1 MEVLARWWLQVALA
15 ERSDEHLRHACQ
27 RVARW
32 FAVAVVR
39 CAKQKEQKPERDS
52 DGGDPEAH
60 DPHALVLVERQEGV
74 GEEGADVE
82 RQVEVAEEG
91 EFGASLHGVRVIKLV
106 RSQRR
111 YRWLIP
117 ADPKCSREC

>member
-1 MEVLARWWLQVALA
+1 MEDLARWWLQVPLA
-15 ERSDEHLRHACQ
+15 ECSDEHLRHACE
-27 RVARW
+27 RVARL

-39 CAKQKEQKPERDS
+39 RAKEKEQKPEGNS
-52 DGGDPEAH
+52 NSGDPKAH

-91 EFGASLHGVRVIKLV
+91 ELGASLHSV
-106 RSQRR
+106 
-111 YRWLIP
+111 
-117 ADPKCSREC
+117 